1 MKREELEQ
9 QARRAAQIAALSQLV
24 APRVREAVAQL
35 GELAEAVPRAGA
47 GNGRPRGPVRW
58 RRKARR
64 AAQVAALSQLVAPML
79 REAASDRKVRRAARD
94 TYGTG
99 WRLYEDLRGSDV
111 KQVAGRMARD
121 ERLQSELTA
130 LVRSA
135 TNTVDAG
142 IASGRRHASPPA
154 AASDAHHRSGVFRR
168 HRAQAEVRGSAVGG

>member
-1 MKREELEQ
+1 MQRKEFEQ

-24 APRVREAVAQL
+24 APRLREAVAQL
-35 GELAEAVPRAGA
+35 GELAEAVPRAER
-47 GNGRPRGPVRW
+47 NGRPRGLARW

-64 AAQVAALSQLVAPML
+64 AAQVAALSQLVAPTL
-79 REAASDRKVRRAARD
+79 REAVSDRKVRRAARD

-121 ERLQSELTA
+121 ERLQSELTEF
-130 LVRSA
+130 VRSA

-142 IASGRRHASPPA
+142 IASGRRHARRRLLRLLMVTTA
-154 AASDAHHRSGVFRR
+154 AACFVGIGLRR
-168 HRAQAEVRGSAVGG
+168 RYEDRP